1 MSAQPFGF
9 FEFAPAERLDLDLL
23 DRMLLAAEDE
33 ADHVHVVMLPEA
45 AAEED
50 EVDGLEAVLDRHKVN
65 ALITGV
71 RGRVDHR
78 RQMNHSWVH
87 IGAAVGGQWAHI
99 RQYKH
104 HRWSLDEGQ
113 IDQYNLGGALHPHS
127 RWWEAMDVPRP
138 SVQFVEVSEG
148 LTVVSLVCEDL
159 AQNDEVADVLRAV
172 GPALVVTP
180 LLDGPQLPSRWAA
193 RYASALADDPGSAV
207 MTLTSFGMA
216 QRSRPRGQVASPV
229 VAMWKDPARGIREIP
244 LEPGAEGILFTA
256 VEDVVSRFSADGRW
270 PVANCTELFDVG
282 VYQVRASTAGSRPGT
297 SRSMVPARPL
307 LLEDSE
313 LTILSSWAEMV
324 AEKLAFAPDRAEAAL
339 TDARAGAPWRAE
351 LGIVEPSRE
360 LSDAIDSIGQALRET
375 AARWGGLTLDGLIV
389 ELRDRR
395 PAELGVDRFA
405 REVLK
410 LGLEQRRTRL
420 ARQGDL

>member
-1 MSAQPFGF
+1 
-9 FEFAPAERLDLDLL
+9 
-23 DRMLLAAEDE
+23 
-33 ADHVHVVMLPEA
+33 
-45 AAEED
+45 
-50 EVDGLEAVLDRHKVN
+50 
-65 ALITGV
+65 
-71 RGRVDHR
+71 
-78 RQMNHSWVH
+78 MNHSWVH

-113 IDQYNLGGALHPHS
+113 IDQYNLGGALHPHI

-282 VYQVRASTAGSRPGT
+282 VHQVRASRAGSRPANSWSAT
-297 SRSMVPARPL
+297 PPPL
-307 LLEDSE
+307 LEVTE
-313 LTILSSWAEMV
+313 LTVLSSWAEMV
-324 AEKLAFAPDRAEAAL
+324 AEGLAFAPDGTEASLA
-339 TDARAGAPWRAE
+339 DAQAGAPWRAE
-351 LGIVEPSRE
+351 FGIVEPSPQ
-360 LSDAIDSIGQALRET
+360 LSEAIDCFGQALRET
-375 AARWGGLTLDGLIV
+375 TARHGNPTLDGLLDD
-389 ELRDRR
+389 LRDSEPEGEGLHR
-395 PAELGVDRFA
+395 LGCTILQLA
-405 REVLK
+405 
-410 LGLEQRRTRL
+410 LEQRRTRL
-420 ARQGDL
+420 AAQRDRR